1 MENFKNRSIKRLFDL
16 LLSLFVIV
24 LVLPLAIILIAPLI
38 LVSSRGP
45 IFFTQLRSGLNEE
58 QFYILKFRSLGLDGK
73 PFAVGNFIRR
83 HSLDELP
90 QFLNVLKGEMSV
102 IGPRP
107 HMLEHTKE
115 YRDKLDGFMVRHLIK
130 PGITGLAQVQGY
142 RGQIKQEGE
151 LESRVLA
158 DVYYLENWSVLLDL
172 KIVFLT
178 VFQALFPLPKA
189 R

>member
-1 MENFKNRSIKRLFDL
+1 
-16 LLSLFVIV
+16 
-24 LVLPLAIILIAPLI
+24 
-38 LVSSRGP
+38 
-45 IFFTQLRSGLNEE
+45 
-58 QFYILKFRSLGLDGK
+58 
-73 PFAVGNFIRR
+73 
-83 HSLDELP
+83 
-90 QFLNVLKGEMSV
+90 MSV

-115 YRDKLDGFMVRHLIK
+115 YRAKLDGFMVRHLIK

-142 RGQIKQEGE
+142 RGQIEQEGE